1 LIPKDSKTCFISSY
15 QNVCN
20 ELIQFGFCTTNQP
33 VNNAFSKNGVA
44 GFSTFMDLLE
54 RAPED

>member
-1 LIPKDSKTCFISSY
+1 
-15 QNVCN
+15 
-20 ELIQFGFCTTNQP
+20 